1 MLNLSELTDKVRA
14 LAIEAGD
21 FIREERKKFHREA
34 IEKKHAHDYV
44 SYVDKESEKKD
55 CNPSKRITSRGWF
68 HSRRRQW
75 HIKRRAILLAGRS
88 FGRNN
93 QFHS

>member
-34 IEKKHAHDYV
+34 IEKNMHTTMCHTQTK
-44 SYVDKESEKKD
+44 SRKK
-55 CNPSKRITSRGWF
+55 R
-68 HSRRRQW
+68 
-75 HIKRRAILLAGRS
+75 L
-88 FGRNN
+88 
-93 QFHS
+93 